1 MGGMRMQSILIVEDD
16 KTIRRELKTLLER
29 YGYTVIVTDD
39 FQDVVGLALAEKP
52 HLILLDINLP
62 QYDGFHI
69 CRELRRSSNIPIIV
83 VTSRNSE
90 ADELMSMNLGA
101 DNFVTKP
108 YNTDIL
114 LARISALLNRAYDS
128 GVVQPVRFGDL
139 VLDIGK
145 SEAAYGDRTIE
156 LTKNEFRILL
166 LLVER
171 QGNIVSREDIMDA
184 LWQTDAFVDD
194 NTLTVN
200 INRLR
205 RKLGEIGAGDL
216 LKTKRGQGYSL

>member
-1 MGGMRMQSILIVEDD
+1 MQRILIVEDD
-16 KTIRRELKTLLER
+16 RTIRLELKTLLER
-29 YGYTVIVTDD
+29 YGYSVLVTDD
-39 FQDVVGLALAEKP
+39 FRDVVGLALAETP

-62 QYDGFHI
+62 LYDGFHI
-69 CRELRRSSNIPIIV
+69 CRELRRESNVPIIV
-83 VTSRNSE
+83 VTSRSSE

-114 LARISALLNRAYDS
+114 LAKISALLNRAYDA
-128 GVVQPVRFGDL
+128 GVDAGAAQSLRFGDL
-139 VLDIGK
+139 TLDAGR
-145 SEAAYGDRTIE
+145 SEAGFRGQSVE
-156 LTKNEFRILL
+156 LTKNELRILL

-171 QGNIVSREDIMDA
+171 QGNIVSREDMMEA

-200 INRLR
+200 NNRLR
-205 RKLGEIGAGDL
+205 QKLGGIGATDI

>member
-1 MGGMRMQSILIVEDD
+1 MHRILIVEDD
-16 KTIRRELKTLLER
+16 RTIRRELKTLLER
-29 YGYTVIVTDD
+29 YGYEVIVADD
-39 FQDVVGLALAEKP
+39 FQDVAGTALSENP

-62 QYDGFHI
+62 MYDGFHI
-69 CRELRRSSNIPIIV
+69 CRELRRHSNIPIIV

-101 DNFVTKP
+101 DHFVTKP
-108 YNTDIL
+108 YNTEIL
-114 LARISALLNRAYDS
+114 LAKISALLSRAYDV
-128 GVVQPVRFGDL
+128 GTVQSLRYGDL
-139 VLDIGK
+139 VLDTGK
-145 SEAAYGDRTIE
+145 SEASYGDQSVD
-156 LTKNEFRILL
+156 LTKNELRILL

-171 QGNIVSREDIMDA
+171 QGNIVSRDDIMDA

-205 RKLGEIGAGDL
+205 KKLQGIGAAGL

>member
-1 MGGMRMQSILIVEDD
+1 MQRILIVEDD
-16 KTIRRELKTLLER
+16 RTIRQELKTLLER
-29 YGYTVIVTDD
+29 YGYSVIVTDD
-39 FQDVVGLALAEKP
+39 FRDVVGLALDEKP

-62 QYDGFHI
+62 RYDGFHI
-69 CRELRRSSNIPIIV
+69 CRELRRESNVPVIV
-83 VTSRNSE
+83 VTSRSSE

-114 LARISALLNRAYDS
+114 LAKISALLNRAYDAGADVS
-128 GVVQPVRFGDL
+128 AAQSLRFGDL
-139 VLDIGK
+139 TLDAGK
-145 SEAAYGDRTIE
+145 SEAGFGGQSVE
-156 LTKNEFRILL
+156 LTKNELRILL
-166 LLVER
+166 LLIER
-171 QGNIVSREDIMDA
+171 QGNIVSREDMMEA

-205 RKLGEIGAGDL
+205 KKLSEIGAEGV

>member
-1 MGGMRMQSILIVEDD
+1 MQRILIVEDD
-16 KTIRRELKTLLER
+16 RTIRQELKTLLER
-29 YGYTVIVTDD
+29 YGYSVLVTDD
-39 FQDVVGLALAEKP
+39 FRDVVGLALAEAP

-62 QYDGFHI
+62 RYDGFHI
-69 CRELRRSSNIPIIV
+69 CRELRRESNVPIIV
-83 VTSRNSE
+83 VTSRSSE

-114 LARISALLNRAYDS
+114 LAKISALLNRAYDAGGGAAQS
-128 GVVQPVRFGDL
+128 LSFGDL
-139 VLDIGK
+139 TLDAGR
-145 SEAAYGDRTIE
+145 SEAGFCGQSVE
-156 LTKNEFRILL
+156 LTKNELRILL
-166 LLVER
+166 LLIER
-171 QGNIVSREDIMDA
+171 QGNIVSREDMMEA
-184 LWQTDAFVDD
+184 LWQTDSFVDD

-205 RKLGEIGAGDL
+205 KKLGGIGASDI

>member
-1 MGGMRMQSILIVEDD
+1 
-16 KTIRRELKTLLER
+16 
-29 YGYTVIVTDD
+29 
-39 FQDVVGLALAEKP
+39 
-52 HLILLDINLP
+52 DINLP
-62 QYDGFHI
+62 RYDGFHI
-69 CRELRRSSNIPIIV
+69 CRELRRESNVPIIV
-83 VTSRNSE
+83 VTSRSSE

-114 LARISALLNRAYDS
+114 LAKISALLNRAYDAGAAQS
-128 GVVQPVRFGDL
+128 LRFGDL
-139 VLDIGK
+139 TLDTGK
-145 SEAAYGDRTIE
+145 SEAGFGGQSVE
-156 LTKNEFRILL
+156 LTKNELRILL
-166 LLVER
+166 LLIER
-171 QGNIVSREDIMDA
+171 QGNIVSREDMMEA

-205 RKLGEIGAGDL
+205 KKLGGIGATDI